1 MRAHSGVK
9 RFAKRVERARAD
21 VAKHDTNTADRQRPE
36 MLLAVAPMM
45 PTMTVMMVIMMM
57 VVPVRGVV
65 LIDTM
70 GGHAYTTLCASRKR
84 SGRRV
89 YSSFTTE
96 YQWGPT
102 RPAPLFPRQLDEGR
116 DALVLSSGKGLG

>member
-1 MRAHSGVK
+1 
-9 RFAKRVERARAD
+9 
-21 VAKHDTNTADRQRPE
+21 
-36 MLLAVAPMM
+36 MM

-65 LIDTM
+65 LINSM
-70 GGHAYTTLCASRKR
+70 GGHAYTTLCSSRKR

-102 RPAPLFPRQLDEGR
+102 RPAPLFPWQLDEGR
-116 DALVLSSGKGLG
+116 DAMALSSGKGLG